1 MSAPMA
7 RLDPSTFSI
16 VAFDPKTKDL
26 GVAVE
31 SKFVAV
37 GAVVPFA
44 RAGVGAV
51 ATQSYANTAY
61 GPKALAMMKRGLTT
75 KDVLKKLVAAD
86 KDAAQRQV
94 GLVDARGRAASYT
107 GKGCIAWAGHLV
119 GSSYACQGNLLAGE
133 EVVKAMSRTFEVTQG
148 DLPVRLLAALS
159 AGQRAGGDRRGQQ
172 SAALLVVREGGGYG
186 GFNDRWIDVRVDEH
200 PQPIE
205 ELIRAFNVYDVTLL
219 NREDPKDVVRLTS
232 DVVREVQTGLTKLGL
247 YRGPVSGRL
256 DAKTKDAF
264 EGWVEVNNFEN
275 KLRRDD
281 TIWGSVLRVFRAEV
295 QHRNA

>member
-1 MSAPMA
+1 MGAP
-7 RLDPSTFSI
+7 RPSTFSI
-16 VAFDPKTKDL
+16 VAFDAKTKDL

-51 ATQSYANTAY
+51 ATQSYANTGY
-61 GPKALAMMKRGLTT
+61 GPKALAMMKRGLAP
-75 KDVLKKLVAAD
+75 KEVLKD
-86 KDAAQRQV
+86 
-94 GLVDARGRAASYT
+94 
-107 GKGCIAWAGHLV
+107 
-119 GSSYACQGNLLAGE
+119 
-133 EVVKAMSRTFEVTQG
+133 
-148 DLPVRLLAALS
+148 
-159 AGQRAGGDRRGQQ
+159 
-172 SAALLVVREGGGYG
+172 GGYG
-186 GFNDRWIDVRVDEH
+186 GFNDRWIDVRVDDH

-219 NREDPKDVVRLTS
+219 NREDPKDVVRLTPE
-232 DVVREVQTGLTKLGL
+232 VVREVQAGLAKLGL
-247 YRGPVSGRL
+247 YRGPVSGRV
-256 DAKTKDAF
+256 DAKTKTAF

-281 TIWGSVLRVFRAEV
+281 KIWGSVLRAFRAEV

>member
-1 MSAPMA
+1 MA

-44 RAGVGAV
+44 RAGIGAV

-61 GPKALAMMKRGLTT
+61 GPKALAMMKRGLAA
-75 KDVLKKLVAAD
+75 KDVLKKLIAAD

-94 GLVDARGRAASYT
+94 GLVDARGRAASHT

-172 SAALLVVREGGGYG
+172 SAALLVVREDGGYG

-281 TIWGSVLRVFRAEV
+281 KIWGSVLRAFRAEV

>member
-1 MSAPMA
+1 MA

-61 GPKALAMMKRGLTT
+61 GPKALAMMKRGLTA

-172 SAALLVVREGGGYG
+172 SAALLVVREDGGYG

-232 DVVREVQTGLTKLGL
+232 DVVREVQAGLTKLGL

>member
-1 MSAPMA
+1 MGAP
-7 RLDPSTFSI
+7 RPSTFSI

-44 RAGVGAV
+44 RSGVGAV

-61 GPKALAMMKRGLTT
+61 GPKALAMMKRGLAP
-75 KDVLKKLVAAD
+75 KEVLKKLVATD
-86 KDAAQRQV
+86 KDATQRQV
-94 GLVDARGRAASYT
+94 ALVDARGRAASYT

-159 AGQRAGGDRRGQQ
+159 SGQRAGADRRGQQ
-172 SAALLVVREGGGYG
+172 SAALVVVGEGVGYG
-186 GFNDRWIDVRVDEH
+186 GFNDRWVDVGVDDH

-219 NREDPKDVVRLTS
+219 NREDPKDVVRLNPE
-232 DVVREVQTGLTKLGL
+232 VVREMQAGLAKLGL

-256 DAKTKDAF
+256 DAKTKTAF

-281 TIWGSVLRVFRAEV
+281 KIWGSVLRAFRAEV